1 MHLFRHYYLFVT
13 DFCITFVFAMGEY
26 IVSAR
31 KYRPATFEDVVG
43 QQHVTS
49 TLKSA
54 LQKGQLAQAYLF
66 TGPRGVGKTTCARIL
81 AKVVNC
87 ENPIDGNTAC
97 NQCDSC
103 KAFNE
108 NVSFNIFELDAAS
121 NNSVENIRSLIDEQV
136 RYMPQKG
143 KYKVF
148 IIDEVH
154 MLSKSAFNAFLKTL
168 EEPPAHAIFI
178 LATTEKHKIIP
189 TILSRCQIYD
199 FKTIQVPDIVK
210 QLESISEKEG
220 VKYEKEALNII
231 ANKADGAMRD
241 ALSIFDRIVSSAEDN
256 VITYKQVLDNLN
268 MLDYDYYFKMTDF
281 ILQKDVSGVFLL
293 LDKVIKQGFDIN
305 LFILGLA
312 EHIRQ
317 LLVSKDS
324 RTQFLLTAGDELKQK
339 YFNQS
344 QLINSGF
351 ALTALN
357 ILNHCDYTYSTA
369 QNKRL
374 HVEIALSKLCH
385 INDVIESP
393 ELTLQKKKIK
403 PFNQTTDKTATK
415 TITENISG
423 EQEPKITTEKPK
435 EEGEKQPEKVLP
447 DENKEKITAPAP
459 EESKIP
465 VIKQEDKKVESAIKT
480 NIQGNGFPKL
490 DQLLEEI
497 KKEEENRKAPIPID
511 FDKIKNVVFELINR
525 HTSKMVINVLRELEF
540 EESEESL
547 VIFVPTQLSKDILLQ
562 EKELISKIREV
573 HYNPALDIKVEVDI
587 KKFPDHRE
595 IKSKKILTTKEK
607 YELLINKN
615 PLISDFISKFDLHI
629 DS

>member
-1 MHLFRHYYLFVT
+1 
-13 DFCITFVFAMGEY
+13 MGEY

-31 KYRPATFEDVVG
+31 KYRPAIFEDVVG

-87 ENPIDGNTAC
+87 ENPINGNTAC
-97 NQCDSC
+97 NQCESC

-108 NVSFNIFELDAAS
+108 NLSFNIFELDAAS

-143 KYKVF
+143 KFKVF

-210 QLESISEKEG
+210 QLELISEKEG
-220 VKYEKEALNII
+220 IKYEKEALNII

-241 ALSIFDRIVSSAEDN
+241 ALSIYDRMVSSSDEN
-256 VITYKQVLDNLN
+256 IITYKQVLENLN
-268 MLDYDYYFKMTDF
+268 MLDYDYYFKVTDY
-281 ILQKDVSGVFLL
+281 ILQKDISAVFLL
-293 LDKVIKQGFDIN
+293 LDKIIKEGFDIN

-317 LLVSKDS
+317 LLVSKDI
-324 RTQFLLTAGDELKQK
+324 RTHILLTIGDELKQK
-339 YFNQS
+339 YINQS
-344 QLINSGF
+344 QLMNKGM

-357 ILNHCDYTYSTA
+357 ILNQCDYTYSTA

-385 INDVIESP
+385 INDIAEYKEPDS
-393 ELTLQKKKIK
+393 EKKKLTPDTNISQNHKHQKKEETNELSPNQKQGIEKSEDLTEANKNNLSSIDKKIENKSTEKFDEQKIK
-403 PFNQTTDKTATK
+403 KDAETFDSTK
-415 TITENISG
+415 DN
-423 EQEPKITTEKPK
+423 
-435 EEGEKQPEKVLP
+435 
-447 DENKEKITAPAP
+447 N
-459 EESKIP
+459 SK
-465 VIKQEDKKVESAIKT
+465 
-480 NIQGNGFPKL
+480 GFGFPKL
-490 DQLLEEI
+490 DKLLEEV
-497 KKEEENRKAPIPID
+497 KDEEKSQKAPIPID
-511 FDKIKNVVFELINR
+511 INKIKNVVFKLIDNY
-525 HTSKMVINVLRELEF
+525 TSKMVINVLKELDF
-540 EESEESL
+540 EESDKAL
-547 VIFVPTQLSKDILLQ
+547 IIYVPTKLSKDILLQ
-562 EKELISKIREV
+562 EKQLITEIREA
-573 HYNPALDIKVEVDI
+573 HYNPSLDIRIKVDVKRFPEHQEV
-587 KKFPDHRE
+587 KTR
-595 IKSKKILTTKEK
+595 KILTTKEK
-607 YELLINKN
+607 YELLIDKN
-615 PLISDFISKFDLHI
+615 PLVLDFIKKFDLHV

>member
-1 MHLFRHYYLFVT
+1 
-13 DFCITFVFAMGEY
+13 MGEY

-31 KYRPATFEDVVG
+31 KYRPVTFDDVVG

-49 TLKSA
+49 TLKTA

-87 ENPIDGNTAC
+87 ENPVDGNTAC
-97 NQCDSC
+97 DQCDSC

-108 NVSFNIFELDAAS
+108 NISFNIFELDAAS

-199 FKTIQVPDIVK
+199 FKTIQIPDIVK
-210 QLESISEKEG
+210 QLERISVKEG

-241 ALSIFDRIVSSAEDN
+241 ALSIYDRIVSSANDDF
-256 VITYKQVLDNLN
+256 ISYKQVLENLN
-268 MLDYDYYFKMTDF
+268 MLDYDYYFRVTEY
-281 ILQKDVSGVFLL
+281 ILQKDISAVFLL
-293 LDKVIKQGFDIN
+293 LDEIIKQGFDIN

-317 LLVSKDS
+317 LLVSKDT
-324 RTQFLLTAGDELKQK
+324 RTHVLLNTGEELKQR
-339 YFNQS
+339 YLDQS
-344 QLINSGF
+344 QLIDKSF

-369 QNKRL
+369 RNKRL

-385 INDVIESP
+385 INDIMDFDFSQIE
-393 ELTLQKKKIK
+393 KKKIK
-403 PFNQTTDKTATK
+403 PDNKVSQDP
-415 TITENISG
+415 
-423 EQEPKITTEKPK
+423 EQKTEKKTVTVDTSIESEGK
-435 EEGEKQPEKVLP
+435 EVKKVIEDNTDRKPEVDKPV
-447 DENKEKITAPAP
+447 EINQ
-459 EESKIP
+459 ESKDVHISSDEQKRKDDTLEISKTERKENTGNADP
-465 VIKQEDKKVESAIKT
+465 VITKKST
-480 NIQGNGFPKL
+480 GFGFPKL
-490 DQLLEEI
+490 DELLEEI
-497 KKEEENRKAPIPID
+497 KNEEKNQKDPIPID
-511 FDKIKNVVFELINR
+511 FDKIKDVVFELINE
-525 HTSKMVINVLRELEF
+525 HTSKLVINVLKELDF
-540 EESEESL
+540 EESGDSL
-547 VIFVPTQLSKDILLQ
+547 IIFVPTQLAKDTLIE
-562 EKELISKIREV
+562 EKELISRIRKV
-573 HYNPALDIKVEVDI
+573 HYNPALEVIIEVDI
-587 KKFPDHRE
+587 KKFPDHHE
-595 IKSKKILTTKEK
+595 IKTKKVLTTKEK

-615 PLISDFISKFDLHI
+615 PLISDFIKKFDLHI

>member
-1 MHLFRHYYLFVT
+1 
-13 DFCITFVFAMGEY
+13 MGEY

-87 ENPIDGNTAC
+87 ENPIDGNTPC
-97 NQCDSC
+97 DQCDSC

-108 NVSFNIFELDAAS
+108 NLSFNIFELDAAS

-210 QLESISEKEG
+210 QLESISKKEG

-241 ALSIFDRIVSSAEDN
+241 ALSIYDRIVSSSEDN
-256 VITYKQVLDNLN
+256 MITYKQVLDNLN
-268 MLDYDYYFKMTDF
+268 MLDYDYYFKMTDY
-281 ILQKDVSGVFLL
+281 ILQKDISNVFLI
-293 LDKVIKQGFDIN
+293 LDEIIRQGFDIN

-312 EHIRQ
+312 EHFRQ
-317 LLVSKDS
+317 LLISKDP
-324 RTQFLLTAGDELKQK
+324 RTHVLLSIGDELKQK
-339 YFNQS
+339 YLNQS
-344 QLINSGF
+344 QLTDKGF

-357 ILNHCDYTYSTA
+357 ILNHCDYTYTTA

-385 INDVIESP
+385 INDIIELEDSGI
-393 ELTLQKKKIK
+393 EKKKIK
-403 PFNQTTDKTATK
+403 PDIKVSPKPEVKVETA
-415 TITENISG
+415 
-423 EQEPKITTEKPK
+423 PK
-435 EEGEKQPEKVLP
+435 EESPK
-447 DENKEKITAPAP
+447 
-459 EESKIP
+459 P
-465 VIKQEDKKVESAIKT
+465 VIKETGKVIQEKKDDIQPVVVPEKKLEHDKKKELETQETNSDTKVEDKDTKASST
-480 NIQGNGFPKL
+480 GFGFPKL
-490 DQLLEEI
+490 DRLLEEI
-497 KKEEENRKAPIPID
+497 KKEEENQHEPLDID
-511 FDKIKNVVFELINR
+511 IEKIKNLVFELIDK
-525 HTSKMVINVLRELEF
+525 HSSKIVINVLKELEF
-540 EESEESL
+540 EEKDKSL
-547 VIFVPTQLSKDILLQ
+547 TIYVPTQLSKDYLLQ
-562 EKELISKIREV
+562 EKELIFGIRKI
-573 HYNPALDIKVEVDI
+573 HHNPALEVNIEVDI
-587 KKFPDHRE
+587 EKFPDHEE
-595 IKSKKILTTKEK
+595 IKTKKILTTKEK
-607 YELLINKN
+607 YELLLNKN
-615 PLISDFISKFDLHI
+615 PLISDFIKKFDLHV

>member
-1 MHLFRHYYLFVT
+1 
-13 DFCITFVFAMGEY
+13 MGEY

-87 ENPIDGNTAC
+87 ENPIDGNTPC
-97 NQCDSC
+97 DQCDSC

-108 NVSFNIFELDAAS
+108 NLSFNIFELDAAS

-241 ALSIFDRIVSSAEDN
+241 ALSIYDRIVSSSDDN
-256 VITYKQVLDNLN
+256 MITYKHVLDNLN
-268 MLDYDYYFKMTDF
+268 MLDYDYYFKMTDY
-281 ILQKDVSGVFLL
+281 ILQKDISNVFLL
-293 LDKVIKQGFDIN
+293 LDEIIKQGFDIN

-317 LLVSKDS
+317 LLVSKDP
-324 RTQFLLTAGDELKQK
+324 RTHILLSIGDELKQK
-339 YFNQS
+339 YLNQS
-344 QLINSGF
+344 QLTDTGF

-385 INDVIESP
+385 INDIIELADSGI
-393 ELTLQKKKIK
+393 EKKKIK
-403 PFNQTTDKTATK
+403 PDIKVSQKPEVK
-415 TITENISG
+415 G
-423 EQEPKITTEKPK
+423 ETVPEKESQKPDIKGETVPK
-435 EEGEKQPEKVLP
+435 EDSQKPAIKEPGEAIQQTKEDIPSVVLPEKKL
-447 DENKEKITAPAP
+447 EN
-459 EESKIP
+459 
-465 VIKQEDKKVESAIKT
+465 DKKTESETQVTNSDTKVEDQDRKVNSS
-480 NIQGNGFPKL
+480 GFGFPKL
-490 DQLLEEI
+490 DKLLEEI
-497 KKEEENRKAPIPID
+497 KKEEENQKDPIPID
-511 FDKIKNVVFELINR
+511 IEKIKNVVFELINNY
-525 HTSKMVINVLRELEF
+525 TSKMVINVLKELEF
-540 EESEESL
+540 EENDKTL
-547 VIFVPTQLSKDILLQ
+547 IIYVPTKLSKDILVQ
-562 EKELISKIREV
+562 EKELIDKIREV
-573 HYNPALDIKVEVDI
+573 HYNPALEIRVEVDI
-587 KKFPDHRE
+587 KRFPDHHE
-595 IKSKKILTTKEK
+595 IKTRKILTTKEK
-607 YELLINKN
+607 YELLIKKN
-615 PLISDFISKFDLHI
+615 PLISDFIKKFDLHI

>member
-1 MHLFRHYYLFVT
+1 
-13 DFCITFVFAMGEY
+13 MGEY

-87 ENPIDGNTAC
+87 ENPINGNTPC
-97 NQCDSC
+97 DQCDSC

-108 NVSFNIFELDAAS
+108 NLSFNIFELDAAS

-154 MLSKSAFNAFLKTL
+154 MLSKQAFNAFLKTL

-210 QLESISEKEG
+210 QLELISEKEG

-241 ALSIFDRIVSSAEDN
+241 ALSIYDRIVSSSEDN
-256 VITYKQVLDNLN
+256 VITYKQVLENLN
-268 MLDYDYYFKMTDF
+268 MLDYDYYFKVTDY
-281 ILQKDVSGVFLL
+281 ILQKDISSVFLL
-293 LDKVIKQGFDIN
+293 LDEVIRQGFDIN
-305 LFILGLA
+305 LFVQGLA

-317 LLVSKDS
+317 LLVSKDP
-324 RTQFLLTAGDELKQK
+324 RTHVLLTIGDELKQK
-339 YFNQS
+339 YFDQS
-344 QLINSGF
+344 QLTDTGF

-357 ILNHCDYTYSTA
+357 ILNHCDYTYAMA

-385 INDVIESP
+385 INDVMELAEP
-393 ELTLQKKKIK
+393 ETEKKKIK
-403 PFNQTTDKTATK
+403 PENKAPQKPEVKLETT
-415 TITENISG
+415 
-423 EQEPKITTEKPK
+423 PK
-435 EEGEKQPEKVLP
+435 EELRKPETKVKTVAKEEP
-447 DENKEKITAPAP
+447 QRPVAEESQEVIQENKEETSPP
-459 EESKIP
+459 
-465 VIKQEDKKVESAIKT
+465 
-480 NIQGNGFPKL
+480 
-490 DQLLEEI
+490 
-497 KKEEENRKAPIPID
+497 NR
-511 FDKIKNVVFELINR
+511 
-525 HTSKMVINVLRELEF
+525 
-540 EESEESL
+540 
-547 VIFVPTQLSKDILLQ
+547 
-562 EKELISKIREV
+562 
-573 HYNPALDIKVEVDI
+573 
-587 KKFPDHRE
+587 
-595 IKSKKILTTKEK
+595 
-607 YELLINKN
+607 
-615 PLISDFISKFDLHI
+615 
-629 DS
+629 

>member
-1 MHLFRHYYLFVT
+1 
-13 DFCITFVFAMGEY
+13 MGEY

-87 ENPIDGNTAC
+87 ENPIDGNTPC
-97 NQCDSC
+97 DQCDSC

-108 NVSFNIFELDAAS
+108 NLSFNIFELDAAS

-241 ALSIFDRIVSSAEDN
+241 ALSIYDRIVSSSEDN
-256 VITYKQVLDNLN
+256 MITYKQVLDNLN
-268 MLDYDYYFKMTDF
+268 MLDYDYYFKMTDY
-281 ILQKDVSGVFLL
+281 ILQKDISNVFLL
-293 LDKVIKQGFDIN
+293 LDEIIRQGFDIN

-317 LLVSKDS
+317 LLVSKDP
-324 RTQFLLTAGDELKQK
+324 RTHVLLSIGDELKQK
-339 YFNQS
+339 YLNQS
-344 QLINSGF
+344 QLTDKGF

-357 ILNHCDYTYSTA
+357 ILNHCDYTYTTA

-385 INDVIESP
+385 INDIIELEDSGI
-393 ELTLQKKKIK
+393 EKKKIK
-403 PFNQTTDKTATK
+403 PDIKVSPKPEVKVETA
-415 TITENISG
+415 
-423 EQEPKITTEKPK
+423 PK
-435 EEGEKQPEKVLP
+435 EESQK
-447 DENKEKITAPAP
+447 
-459 EESKIP
+459 P
-465 VIKQEDKKVESAIKT
+465 VIKETGKVIQEKKDDIQPVVVPEKKLEHDKKTEPETQETNSDTKVEDQEKKASST
-480 NIQGNGFPKL
+480 GFGFPKL
-490 DQLLEEI
+490 DRLLEEI
-497 KKEEENRKAPIPID
+497 KKEEENQHEPLDID
-511 FDKIKNVVFELINR
+511 IEKIKNLTFELIDK
-525 HTSKMVINVLRELEF
+525 HSSKIVINVLKELEF
-540 EESEESL
+540 EEKDKSL
-547 VIFVPTQLSKDILLQ
+547 IIYVPTQLSKDYLLQ
-562 EKELISKIREV
+562 EKELIFGIRKI
-573 HYNPALDIKVEVDI
+573 HHNPALEVNIEVDI
-587 KKFPDHRE
+587 EKFPDHEE
-595 IKSKKILTTKEK
+595 IKTKKILTTKEK

-615 PLISDFISKFDLHI
+615 PLISDFIKKFDLHV